1 MTHQLSMERAS
12 KAMPSFTRHAEVRR
26 QQRSV
31 PDFGVETLLSFGS
44 RKPAGQGA
52 TKVAF
57 DKKGWK
63 RALTYFGP
71 WAPSKLGQLR
81 KLYLILG
88 EDGEIVTTAFDRSA
102 S

>member
-1 MTHQLSMERAS
+1 MTHQQSIERAS
-12 KAMPSFTRHAEVRR
+12 KARPTFTRHAEIRCK
-26 QQRSV
+26 QRSV
-31 PDFGVETLLSFGS
+31 PDFAVETLLSFGS
-44 RKPAGQGA
+44 RQPAGQGA

-88 EDGEIVTTAFDRSA
+88 ENGEIVTTAYDWSV

>member
-1 MTHQLSMERAS
+1 MTHRHSFEPATKGNL
-12 KAMPSFTRHAEVRR
+12 SFTRHAEVRR
-26 QQRSV
+26 QHRSV
-31 PDFGVETLLSFGS
+31 PDFGIETLLSFGS

-57 DKKGWK
+57 DKRGWK
-63 RALTYFGP
+63 RALAYFGP

-81 KLYLILG
+81 KLYIIQSD
-88 EDGEIVTTAFDRSA
+88 DGEIMTMAYDWSK